1 MAAALALLALAD
13 PYGLGVDIALQGD
26 LSPVWGLVAGFTNL
40 GYALARRLHAE
51 LGSLFYDLG
60 YGEDLTDILHQ
71 GLTPADVANISKR
84 IAAQCILDERVQ
96 TCRASLALNTQ
107 TGELTITITG
117 TIPQGVPFTLVMAAT
132 SVTVQLLSVNGQ
144 AVTTPAN
151 TNTAPGSAAGATTI
165 IVQEGS
171 SLPGPPGPPGPGGS
185 ASWTGTLNP
194 NGYADNSGAE
204 VVVDHF
210 DVNMA
215 ALASTLT
222 FELVGSVRSQS
233 GTATFR
239 ARMGG
244 SDGVADGTV
253 VATITATSAS
263 FTQKNNSSSQTNPGG
278 LQRIKITVESPAPGQ
293 DAEMD
298 SGGGLTI
305 R

>member
-1 MAAALALLALAD
+1 MTVALALAD

-26 LSPVWGLVAGFTNL
+26 ITPVWGLVAGFTNL
-40 GYALARRLHAE
+40 GYALARRLNAE
-51 LGSLFYDLG
+51 LGSLFYDLS

-84 IAAQCILDERVQ
+84 IQAQCLLDDRVQ
-96 TCRASLALNTQ
+96 TCRATLALVPQ

-117 TIPQGVPFTLVMAAT
+117 TIPQGVPFTFVMAAT

-144 AVTTPAN
+144 AVTTPSN
-151 TNTAPGSAAGATTI
+151 TNAATSTAGSTTV

-171 SLPGPPGPPGPGGS
+171 SVPGPPGPPGPGGS
-185 ASWTGTLNP
+185 ASWSGSLNP
-194 NGYADNSGAE
+194 NGYADNTGAE
-204 VVVDHF
+204 VVVDHV
-210 DVNMA
+210 DVNLG
-215 ALASTLT
+215 ALASNIT
-222 FELVGSVRSQS
+222 FELVGSVKSQS

-239 ARMGG
+239 LRLGG
-244 SDGVADGTV
+244 SDGVADGTI

-263 FTQKNNSSSQTNPGG
+263 FTQKNGGSPQTNPGG
-278 LQRIKITVESPAPGQ
+278 LQRLKITVQSSAAGQ

-298 SGGGLTI
+298 SGGTVTI